1 MSEDVIT
8 ASHGAGAEQTRDL
21 IDRLVGER
29 FDDAPYGPEA
39 VIGLSARDDGAVLA
53 DDEGEVV
60 VTTDSHVV
68 DPPVFPG
75 GDLGRLSVAGTVNDL
90 AVMGATRPLGLTVG
104 LIVEAGTPVS
114 EVEAVVESMAETC
127 EEADCPVV
135 AGDTKVMGSG
145 EVDGVVINTTGV
157 GRVRPGEYV
166 SRAPEPGD
174 AVIVSGTVGDHGIA
188 LLAEREGFDF
198 ESPLESDVA
207 PVNALARAALEAG
220 TVTSMTDPTRG
231 GFATA
236 LHELAGDD
244 LGMTIREQDV
254 PIDSTV
260 AGAGEVLGIDPMQ
273 VACEGRIV
281 LTVDSED
288 AEDVLAA
295 MREFDLGADAA
306 VVGEVTDEH
315 TGRIVLDTGLGNR
328 YLQEPSGRTLPRI
341 C

>member
-8 ASHGAGAEQTRDL
+8 PSHGAGAGQTRDL
-21 IDRLVGER
+21 IDRLVGDR

-39 VIGLSARDDGAVLA
+39 VIGLAARDDGAVLPDA
-53 DDEGEVV
+53 PGEVV

-75 GDLGRLSVAGTVNDL
+75 GDLGRLAVAGTVNDL
-90 AVMGATRPLGLTVG
+90 AVMGATEPLGLTIG
-104 LIVEAGTPVS
+104 LVVEAGTPV
-114 EVEAVVESMAETC
+114 EELEDVVESMRATC
-127 EEADCPVV
+127 EEADCPVI

-145 EVDGVVINTTGV
+145 EVDGIVINTTGV
-157 GRVRPGEYV
+157 GRVEPGEFV
-166 SRAPEPGD
+166 SRAPRPGD

-188 LLAEREGFDF
+188 LLAAREGFDF

-207 PVNALARAALEAG
+207 PVNHLARAALAAG
-220 TVTSMTDPTRG
+220 TVTAMTDPTRG

-236 LHELAGDD
+236 LHELVGEG

-254 PIDSTV
+254 PVDSTV

-273 VACEGRIV
+273 VACEGRLV
-281 LTVDSED
+281 LTVAPED
-288 AEDVLAA
+288 AEAVVAA
-295 MREFDLGADAA
+295 MREVPIGTDAA
-306 VVGEVTDEH
+306 IVGEVTDEH